1 MTSIQDL
8 LAFIVSGEKSGVI
21 VIGQP
26 LCYLT
31 LLPYFF
37 QYSAFVLCIWCFCY
51 YVMRGISFLIP
62 SVWCSVGFLYIYMG
76 ISFFSLGKSYSI
88 ILLKMFTGPL
98 SWESLL
104 SSILII
110 LWFGLLIVSWISWM
124 FWVKRFFPFVFSLTV
139 VSMFPMASSAPE
151 ILSFISCI
159 LLVICV
165 SLTPDL
171 FPRFSIPSVVS
182 FYAFFI
188 VSPSIFSFWMVLSN
202 SFTS

>member
-110 LWFGLLIVSWISWM
+110 LRLGLLIVSWISWM
-124 FWVKRFFPFVFSLTV
+124 FWVRTFLLFAFSLTI
-139 VSMFPMASSAPE
+139 VSMF
-151 ILSFISCI
+151 C
-159 LLVICV
+159 
-165 SLTPDL
+165 SLK
-171 FPRFSIPSVVS
+171 
-182 FYAFFI
+182 FFAA
-188 VSPSIFSFWMVLSN
+188 WMVVYKPCFLKLLGDVDGAWIN
-202 SFTS
+202 CLTYLT